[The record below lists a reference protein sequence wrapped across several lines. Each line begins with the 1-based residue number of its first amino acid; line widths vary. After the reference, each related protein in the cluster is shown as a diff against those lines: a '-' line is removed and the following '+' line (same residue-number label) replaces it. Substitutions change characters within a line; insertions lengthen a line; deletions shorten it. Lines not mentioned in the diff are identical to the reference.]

1 MGNPVPAGLT
11 PEKFCFASEY
21 AMPPIVKENG
31 FPAAKPETAG
41 RTASIAPFPG
51 EAAVKQQ
58 PVALEVMVTVNGA
71 RTVEGSDKREPFSE
85 STKTVLVFGSG
96 AVIRLSSSV
105 APGQLLFLTNEKT
118 RREIVCQVVKSKNY
132 RNVSGY
138 VELEFTEPAVGFWG
152 MRFPGDRM
160 ISTPPAA
167 PPASPG
173 RPAAPSSAPIEPRPV
188 VPSVG
193 RSAATSTPKTVEK
206 KPQAPAVVA
215 KDPEPK
221 LSEIRSVTPAAPL
234 TRLPSPREAESSA
247 APISANSVVK
257 VDAVP
262 VEPVTPESSVF
273 DLPRDSEAKASILE
287 PPPEPSSSPT
297 VILNSLLADFE
308 AKSATPPA
316 GNAPQAPVAIDPETV
331 ALKQQTARLQ
341 EQLSTLLFT
350 DTAHAKPVQTAPN
363 APVIAT
369 PKHLETA
376 DEVPEIARTEPEPV
390 RLSEPAKISHAPV
403 PSTLDVEELKIPA
416 WLEPLAR
423 NATAPVS
430 TQELIEREKTKR
442 LVEPPAIAEIAQP
455 PAAVNEEYIFE
466 VPAPTFGSDLAFDE
480 LETPGERSSRSTG
493 HGVLLG
499 AIAASL
505 LLLVGGGVWY
515 ARRQS
520 TDVYSSASSAG
531 VVQSSAVSTPA
542 AASQTQPLVNAPLQT
557 NPSMQTN
564 LAAKNAPPVRTITV
578 GQADSIPNHAK
589 VEPTS
594 VTAAPLRSSQ
604 PSSNPTNAATVLA
617 ASAQPSPAPV
627 QVKKPLLGH
636 VHLATPKV
644 SKHGNTSDAGEEE
657 TGLVLGGEQPDSN
670 AEALG
675 AGLPTGTKQPAAPTA
690 PPPVGGVV
698 KQAKLASSVAPVYP
712 TLAKSQHLSGDV
724 RVDALI
730 DPTGRVT
737 TMKIISGPTL
747 LQQAAMDA
755 VRQWRYQPATLDGKP
770 VPMHLTVTV
779 QFRLQ

>member
-1 MGNPVPAGLT
+1 
-11 PEKFCFASEY
+11 
-21 AMPPIVKENG
+21 
-31 FPAAKPETAG
+31 
-41 RTASIAPFPG
+41 
-51 EAAVKQQ
+51 
-58 PVALEVMVTVNGA
+58 
-71 RTVEGSDKREPFSE
+71 
-85 STKTVLVFGSG
+85 
-96 AVIRLSSSV
+96 
-105 APGQLLFLTNEKT
+105 
-118 RREIVCQVVKSKNY
+118 
-132 RNVSGY
+132 
-138 VELEFTEPAVGFWG
+138 
-152 MRFPGDRM
+152 
-160 ISTPPAA
+160 
-167 PPASPG
+167 
-173 RPAAPSSAPIEPRPV
+173 
-188 VPSVG
+188 
-193 RSAATSTPKTVEK
+193 
-206 KPQAPAVVA
+206 
-215 KDPEPK
+215 
-221 LSEIRSVTPAAPL
+221 
-234 TRLPSPREAESSA
+234 
-247 APISANSVVK
+247 VK

-350 DTAHAKPVQTAPN
+350 DTAHAKPVQKAPN

-390 RLSEPAKISHAPV
+390 RLLEPAKISHAPV
-403 PSTLDVEELKIPA
+403 PSALDVEELKIPA

-466 VPAPTFGSDLAFDE
+466 VSAPTFGSDLPIDE
-480 LETPGERSSRSTG
+480 LETPGERSSRSTS

-499 AIAASL
+499 AIAAGL

-557 NPSMQTN
+557 NPSTQTN
-564 LAAKNAPPVRTITV
+564 LAAKNAPPVRTSTV
-578 GQADSIPNHAK
+578 GQADSVLNHVKA
-589 VEPTS
+589 EPAS
-594 VTAAPLRSSQ
+594 VTATPVRSSQ

-617 ASAQPSPAPV
+617 APAQPSPV

-636 VHLATPKV
+636 VRLATPKI
-644 SKHGNTSDAGEEE
+644 SKRGSTSDAGEEE
-657 TGLVLGGEQPDSN
+657 TGLVLGGEQSDSN

-675 AGLPTGTKQPAAPTA
+675 AGLPTGTKQPAAPTEM
-690 PPPVGGVV
+690 PPVGGIV

-724 RVDALI
+724 RMDALI
-730 DPTGRVT
+730 DANGRVT
-737 TMKIISGPTL
+737 TMKIVSGPTL